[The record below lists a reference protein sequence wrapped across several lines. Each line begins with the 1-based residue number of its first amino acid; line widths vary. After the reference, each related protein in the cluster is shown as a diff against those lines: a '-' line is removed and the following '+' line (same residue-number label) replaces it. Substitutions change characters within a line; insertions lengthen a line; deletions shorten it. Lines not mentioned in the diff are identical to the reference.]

1 MKPLLIA
8 AALVL
13 IATPAVAQ
21 QAPPVVIPIRA
32 PDEAGTARYVADFT
46 RLCLDTGGEREAVR
60 TAAVAAGWTPG
71 TPPGASPN
79 ATDMAAWD
87 APDGGAKLMTSAS
100 PQGDMDDGLTVRTCI
115 LQPAPGSAPSRAD
128 LTPPIQAAVGHAPR
142 LTVQG
147 PVWVVSGT
155 RADGFADESAIFA
168 VAGSTEEGFKL
179 ALQRPLLLVNLV
191 GGRDQAAAVVLRLS
205 VE

>member
-1 MKPLLIA
+1 MKSLIA

-13 IATPAVAQ
+13 IATPVVAQ
-21 QAPPVVIPIRA
+21 QAPDP
-32 PDEAGTARYVADFT
+32 AGTARYVADFT

-60 TAAVAAGWTPG
+60 AAAVAAGWTPG

-79 ATDMAAWD
+79 ATDMAVWD
-87 APDGGAKLMTSAS
+87 APDGGTQLMTSAS
-100 PQGDMDDGLTVRTCI
+100 PQGDMDDGLTVRTCV
-115 LQPAPGSAPSRAD
+115 LQPAPGTAPSRAD
-128 LTPPIQAAVGHAPR
+128 LTPPVQAAVGHAPR
-142 LTVQG
+142 LTAQG

-168 VAGSTEEGFKL
+168 AAGSTEEGFKL

-191 GGRDQAAAVVLRLS
+191 GGRQQAAAVLLRLS